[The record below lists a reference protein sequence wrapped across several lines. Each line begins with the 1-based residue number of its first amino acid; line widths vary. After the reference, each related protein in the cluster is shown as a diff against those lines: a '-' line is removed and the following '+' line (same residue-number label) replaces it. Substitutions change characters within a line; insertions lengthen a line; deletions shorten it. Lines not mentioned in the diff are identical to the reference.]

1 MIDGMMEKHKSEREE
16 CNDRLEKQIPL
27 QPKHSSELLNMIQI
41 EKGLLKLKEYGEAH
55 KVQNRINKLT
65 REEAGV
71 WENERRKKIN
81 QHLAHLDIKHEN
93 ELTALKKRLNTTE
106 DEMKKKRILNTEML
120 LQKFQ
125 NVKKELQNYQIQEI
139 NKFNM
144 QRIN

>member
-71 WENERRKKIN
+71 WENERRKK
-81 QHLAHLDIKHEN
+81 
-93 ELTALKKRLNTTE
+93 RLNTTE